1 MWSVE
6 PSTTD
11 FFATNNA
18 NGVNLSMAD
27 ELIYKDE
34 AFQIIAAGMEV
45 HNEKGA
51 GFLEA
56 VYQA

>member
-1 MWSVE
+1 
-6 PSTTD
+6 
-11 FFATNNA
+11 
-18 NGVNLSMAD
+18 MAD

-34 AFQIIAAGMEV
+34 AFQIIAACMEV